1 MIEAIEAVL
10 KHWGS
15 AVRNG
20 VPSGGLASPAGTLME
35 WKGCPPRTGSAG
47 TRLLLAGAG
56 PDYLASEVAAVLAVI
71 ERQEDGRQLKT
82 LALLRY
88 TYEPVLAK
96 AVQVRDLQLGQ
107 GEAGLKAY
115 TRLVKRLHQVVEA
128 ELKARHAQ
136 AASQLSEAKR
146 AGDRMRKAS
155 LQQAAAAHRGR
166 AVEFEQAQGGQGAIA
181 THRARKAA
189 GGGAACYRSSGDSAS
204 VGAVAPRQAPVRI
217 NR

>member
-35 WKGCPPRTGSAG
+35 WKGCPPRTGSG
-47 TRLLLAGAG
+47 GSRMLLAGAG

-71 ERQEDGRQLKT
+71 ERQEDGQQLKT
-82 LALLRY
+82 LAVLRY

-96 AVQVRDLQLGQ
+96 AVQVRDLQLGP

-115 TRLVKRLHQVVEA
+115 TRLVKRLHLAVEA
-128 ELKARHAQ
+128 ELKARHAHVEQ
-136 AASQLSEAKR
+136 QLNEAKR
-146 AGDRMRKAS
+146 AGERMRKAS
-155 LQQAAAAHRGR
+155 LQQAAAAHSGRGAELR
-166 AVEFEQAQGGQGAIA
+166 RRGAVD
-181 THRARKAA
+181 
-189 GGGAACYRSSGDSAS
+189 RSSGDSAS
-204 VGAVAPRQAPVRI
+204 VGSVAPRQAPVRI

>member
-35 WKGCPPRTGSAG
+35 WKGCPPRTGGGGS
-47 TRLLLAGAG
+47 RMLLAGAG
-56 PDYLASEVAAVLAVI
+56 PDYLASEVDAALEAI
-71 ERQEDGRQLKT
+71 ESQEDGRLLNT

-88 TYEPVLAK
+88 TYEPGLAK

-115 TRLVKRLHQVVEA
+115 TRLVKRLHLAVAA
-128 ELKARHAQ
+128 ELKARHAHVEQ
-136 AASQLSEAKR
+136 QLNEAKR

-155 LQQAAAAHRGR
+155 LQQAGAAHHGR
-166 AVEFEQAQGGQGAIA
+166 AVEFEQAQGGRGAIA

-189 GGGAACYRSSGDSAS
+189 GGGVACDRSSGDSAS
-204 VGAVAPRQAPVRI
+204 VGSVAPRRAPVRI